1 MSTQIYICPTCG
13 CPDIGEPQKS
23 AVILPASARKVYCPN
38 CKWDGSL
45 ADAAGVL
52 TSEKVYDTKAVLD
65 LLLYVTTKHASG
77 PLAQAFV
84 FIGLLE
90 ADDQAGLDK
99 VMRAA
104 VEGLVRESFLAAA
117 THAAEKVQSST
128 PRSDDD
134 HLA

>member
-1 MSTQIYICPTCG
+1 MSTQIYICPQCG
-13 CPDIGEPQKS
+13 CPDLEGEK
-23 AVILPASARKVYCPN
+23 AAIIVVARDRKIACPN
-38 CKWDGSL
+38 CKWEGSL

-90 ADDQAGLDK
+90 PGDQDGMNK

-134 HLA
+134 HIA